1 MVGLVLLLSFG
12 TTPARAADAFV
23 ASAADPS
30 SSSSSSS
37 FDYSAGGMSAP
48 NGADFGG
55 VLCGDP
61 TGDGSVSLALSVST
75 CMDLSMDWQLWV
87 AG

>member
-1 MVGLVLLLSFG
+1 MMGLVLLLSFG
-12 TTPARAADAFV
+12 TTCTPAQAADVSV

-30 SSSSSSS
+30 SSSS
-37 FDYSAGGMSAP
+37 FDYSVGGMSSPDA
-48 NGADFGG
+48 ADFGG

-75 CMDLSMDWQLWV
+75 RIE
-87 AG
+87 

>member
-1 MVGLVLLLSFG
+1 MMGLVLLLSFG
-12 TTPARAADAFV
+12 TTCTPAQAADASV

-30 SSSSSSS
+30 SSSSS
-37 FDYSAGGMSAP
+37 FDYSVGGMSSPDA
-48 NGADFGG
+48 ADFGG

-75 CMDLSMDWQLWV
+75 CME
-87 AG
+87 

>member
-12 TTPARAADAFV
+12 TAPPARAADPLV

-30 SSSSSSS
+30 SS
-37 FDYSAGGMSAP
+37 FDYSVGGMSAS

-75 CMDLSMDWQLWV
+75 MHMYGLYVLSCW
-87 AG
+87 